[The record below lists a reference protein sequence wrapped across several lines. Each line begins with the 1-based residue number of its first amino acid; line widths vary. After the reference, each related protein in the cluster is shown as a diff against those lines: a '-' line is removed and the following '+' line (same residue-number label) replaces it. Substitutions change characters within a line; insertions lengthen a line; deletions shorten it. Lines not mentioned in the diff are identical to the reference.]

1 MLGTAPL
8 MSSQPPKPLSV
19 KQDIGRQ
26 AYRDSK
32 LDHLSVR
39 LHGLI
44 SQAVAHAALQE
55 CVVRHTVW
63 PQACFLQL
71 SKPALSSPRS
81 KVYTKAMQT
90 WIDQAT
96 FA

>member
-1 MLGTAPL
+1 MACLLQRAGKLPVQFGYASMHAWYGTTQEQPATKAPIC
-8 MSSQPPKPLSV
+8 K
-19 KQDIGRQ
+19 
-26 AYRDSK
+26 
-32 LDHLSVR
+32 
-39 LHGLI
+39 
-44 SQAVAHAALQE
+44 AALQE
-55 CVVRHTVW
+55 CVVRHSVW

-71 SKPALSSPRS
+71 SKPALSSARS